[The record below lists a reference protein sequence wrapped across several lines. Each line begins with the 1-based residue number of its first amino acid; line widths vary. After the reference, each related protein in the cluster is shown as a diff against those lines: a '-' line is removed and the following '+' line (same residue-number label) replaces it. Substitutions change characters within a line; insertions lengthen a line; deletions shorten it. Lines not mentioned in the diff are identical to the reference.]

1 MCAERGDPAVR
12 GTQCELSMRLVT
24 QSLCARPF
32 VTSGKGLGQVSSGPW
47 CLPQS
52 IEISRYRFAEV
63 ARMLSS
69 RKDESTGLKRGV
81 PE

>member
-1 MCAERGDPAVR
+1 MCAELGDSAVR

-47 CLPQS
+47 YLPQS

-69 RKDESTGLKRGV
+69 QKDESTGQKMGV